1 MDDSVGDDNNAIPPS
16 GAHGPSPPS
25 LSRPPPFPVS
35 PPFPPPT
42 AHAGTHTAHSSCGAG
57 RKRKEKSLCAI
68 SPRSAAPPAHN
79 RLQHPFLPPLPPPST
94 AQLRYD
100 AKSLPIRKGFPG
112 FLPLPLVILGALIA
126 LPALLR
132 ESNSSRNGKGK
143 KPQRGGG
150 GGAQQGMRMGTDTG
164 LCQQRQ
170 TPQRDGPNGMS
181 YAQGGGLGRFWSP
194 MRPHSTQGPI

>member
-16 GAHGPSPPS
+16 GAHGPSPP
-25 LSRPPPFPVS
+25 LPFPS
-35 PPFPPPT
+35 PPLPCLPPLPPSHCPRRH
-42 AHAGTHTAHSSCGAG
+42 AHGAQQLRRWEEEEG
-57 RKRKEKSLCAI
+57 KKPLCNFATLGG
-68 SPRSAAPPAHN
+68 SPRSQSPPAP
-79 RLQHPFLPPLPPPST
+79 LSSPPPPPST